1 MLISLAVSYLAA
13 KIPGS
18 TLRNFLVFCIF
29 RGAPWAD
36 FVWCRFVWVLCWF
49 GLALRR
55 CAFGRLW
62 FGVGLFGF
70 GLGLLWLGTARK
82 CGSNLLWLAGQPA
95 GLLAAS
101 WLAASWQPA
110 DHRNCRP
117 FLVAQIW
124 ERRIGVL
131 CGAGLLAAG
140 RVILD
145 IHKFGSRKFGSG
157 SILLWPAGQPPG
169 LLAGGWP
176 PGDSRNFSA
185 LNPPCARS
193 RAPHLPLKV

>member
-1 MLISLAVSYLAA
+1 M
-13 KIPGS
+13 
-18 TLRNFLVFCIF
+18 VFCIF

-70 GLGLLWLGTARK
+70 GLGLLWLGTPRK

-101 WLAASWQPA
+101 WLAASQLAGWQPA
-110 DHRNCRP
+110 GWQP
-117 FLVAQIW
+117 A
-124 ERRIGVL
+124 
-131 CGAGLLAAG
+131 
-140 RVILD
+140 
-145 IHKFGSRKFGSG
+145 GSRLITETVDLFMWLKFGSG
-157 SILLWPAGQPPG
+157 ELVFCVG
-169 LLAGGWP
+169 LACWQLAGSFLIFINSAAVNSAVAQSSSGQLASRLACWQAAGHPATVGIFRRSIPLVRAREP
-176 PGDSRNFSA
+176 PTC
-185 LNPPCARS
+185 P
-193 RAPHLPLKV
+193 